1 MTDTRIVPIVMPKW
15 GLSMQEG
22 KVTGWLMED
31 GTRINVGDAI
41 LEVETDKIAG
51 SVEASDA
58 GVLRRR
64 IGSADTIYP
73 VKALLG
79 VIADPSVPD
88 SEIDAYVSSYVMPAP
103 GEGDEDQGPKTE
115 IAETPAGN
123 LRYAKRGSGNETV
136 ILVHGFGGDL
146 DNWLFNIDALG
157 EAATVYAIDLP
168 GHGQSTKK
176 LDNPSLA
183 AMTAALAG
191 FMDKLGVTSAHLVG
205 HSMGGAIAM
214 QMAADQP
221 SKVKSMTL
229 ISSAGLGS
237 DIGSYVDDYVAAQGR
252 KDLKP
257 VLEMLFA
264 DKSLVSRQLV
274 DDVLKYKR
282 LDGVEPLLKSL
293 AASLF
298 GGRQQQDAPGARLG
312 GKMPPALVIWGKE
325 DQIIPVA
332 HATNLPGAKVHM
344 VENAGHM
351 VFMEKAS
358 DVNALIKAH
367 VAGK

>member
-1 MTDTRIVPIVMPKW
+1 
-15 GLSMQEG
+15 
-22 KVTGWLMED
+22 MED
-31 GTRINVGDAI
+31 GTKINAGDAI

-51 SVEASDA
+51 AVEASDT

-64 IGSADTIYP
+64 VGAADTVYP

-88 SEIDAYVSSYVMPAP
+88 SEIDAYVSSYVVPVAE
-103 GEGDEDQGPKTE
+103 EGDEDEGPKTE
-115 IAETPAGN
+115 TAETPAGS
-123 LRYAKRGSGNETV
+123 LRYAKRGSGGETV

-157 EAATVYAIDLP
+157 EAATVYALDLP
-168 GHGQSTKK
+168 GHGQSVKA
-176 LDNPSLA
+176 LDSPGLA

-191 FMDKLGVTSAHLVG
+191 FMDKLGIASAHLVG

-214 QMAADQP
+214 QLAGSDP
-221 SKVKSMTL
+221 TKVKSMTL
-229 ISSAGLGS
+229 ICSAGLGS
-237 DIGSYVDDYVAAQGR
+237 EIGSYVDDYVAAQGR

-257 VLEMLFA
+257 VLEQLFA

-282 LDGVEPLLKSL
+282 LDGVEALLKPL

-298 GGRQQQDAPGARLG
+298 GGRKQQDAPGARLA
-312 GKMPPALVIWGKE
+312 GKMPPTLVIWGKE
-325 DQIIPVA
+325 AQIIPVA
-332 HATNLPGAKVHM
+332 HAANLPGAKVH
-344 VENAGHM
+344 VLEGAGHM

-367 VAGK
+367 VAGR